1 MKARRPFPL
10 WRSAEITPESAF
22 LRRRELCGLL
32 AAGPIAL
39 SLSCAREGSAPPAGS
54 TVPSDVLARFPAERS
69 PRFTASRPLT
79 PSQIAGRYNNYY
91 EFTTDK
97 ERVAEVAAGFAT
109 RPWRVEVSG
118 LCARPQAF
126 DIDELIRAMPMEERI
141 YRFRC
146 VEAWAMVVPW
156 TGFPLAALLDRV
168 EPNRDAR
175 FVRFVSF
182 PPRDDA
188 PGMARQS
195 HYPWPYHEALR
206 IDEARHDLAMLA
218 TGVYGRPLPNQH
230 GAPLRL
236 VVPWKYGFKSI
247 KGVQKIELT
256 AERPPTFWNR
266 LQPREYSFLAN
277 IDPDAPHPRWSQAKE
292 RMIDTGAEVPTRKYN
307 GYDVGRLY
315 A

>member
-1 MKARRPFPL
+1 M
-10 WRSAEITPESAF
+10 
-22 LRRRELCGLL
+22 
-32 AAGPIAL
+32 
-39 SLSCAREGSAPPAGS
+39 
-54 TVPSDVLARFPAERS
+54 D
-69 PRFTASRPLT
+69 RPLT
-79 PSQIAGRYNNYY
+79 PSSVAATYNNYY

-97 ERVAEVAAGFAT
+97 ERVAEVAAGFVT

-118 LCARPQAF
+118 LCARPQTF
-126 DIDELIRAMPMEERI
+126 DVDALIRAMPMEERV

-168 EPNRDAR
+168 EPNREAR

-206 IDEARHDLAMLA
+206 LDEARHDLAMLA
-218 TGVYGRPLPNQH
+218 TGIYGRPMPNQH

-256 AERPPTFWNR
+256 AERPRTFWNR

-277 IDPDAPHPRWSQAKE
+277 IDPDVPHPRWSQAKE

-307 GYDVGRLY
+307 GYDVAGLY
-315 A
+315 S